1 VILVSWDGVRPDY
14 LDRDAHTPALDRLRR
29 SGTEAERLIPVS
41 PSKTFPNHV
50 SLATGTYPDRHGI
63 ISNVFL
69 DRSRGVFRYSND
81 ATWLEAEPVWVTAE
95 RQGIRAA
102 AFFWV
107 MSETDWEGT
116 GATYRRAPF
125 DASTPESEK
134 VEQILAWLD
143 LPEKGRPGLIVS
155 WWHGCDSVG
164 HRWGP
169 LHDRI
174 STQLEEQDRAL
185 ADLLAGL
192 DARDAWGHTTLIVL
206 SDHGM
211 ASIDE
216 VIDVK
221 GVLRENGVQSRVFGS
236 GGGVDVFLK
245 RGEQL
250 TRALAILAEV
260 PGVRAIRGDS
270 LSPELRLYHPRRTG
284 DLVVF
289 TDPPRAFA
297 APSLSS
303 KLMAT
308 GVRALGGTPGFHG
321 YDAGMEEM
329 GAMFLAMG
337 RGVPERKRI
346 GPQRVIDVAPT
357 VTRLLGIEP
366 PRHSEGKPILEIAP

>member
-1 VILVSWDGVRPDY
+1 VRPDY
-14 LDRDAHTPALDRLRR
+14 LQRDANTPALDRLRR
-29 SGTEAERLIPVS
+29 TGTEAERLTPVF

-63 ISNVFL
+63 ISNVFM
-69 DRSRGVFRYSND
+69 DRGRGVFRYSND
-81 ATWLEAEPVWVTAE
+81 ATWLEAEPVWVAAE

-143 LPEKGRPGLIVS
+143 LPEKERPGLIVS

-169 LHDRI
+169 EHERI
-174 STQLEEQDRAL
+174 STQLEDQDRAL

-216 VIDVK
+216 VIDLK
-221 GVLRENGVQSRVFGS
+221 GVLREGGVQSRVFGS
-236 GGGVDVFLK
+236 GGLANVFVKRPEDV
-245 RGEQL
+245 
-250 TRALAILAEV
+250 TRSLVILADV
-260 PGVRAIRGDS
+260 PGIRAIRGDS
-270 LSPELRLYHPRRTG
+270 LSPELRAYHPRRTG

-297 APSLSS
+297 APSLSK
-303 KLMAT
+303 KLLAA

-321 YDAGMEEM
+321 YGSEMETM

-337 RGVPERKRI
+337 RGVPEGSRI

-366 PRHSEGKPILEIAP
+366 PRHSEGKPIAGIGP